1 MAKKKAA
8 ISKFNFGEDRIIA
21 GKYQVEEILGKGWEG
36 EVYKATELKTNI
48 PCALKFFFPHRNR
61 KNKVA
66 NSYAKKLHNLSQSPV
81 AVKYYTQETIQY
93 RSHEITCLVFE
104 YADGEILS
112 TFLKRQVGKRVGVLE
127 GLQLL
132 HSLASGIET
141 LHRLNEYHGD
151 LHSDNIMIKRRGL
164 GFDFKL
170 LDMYNWGDSKRANK
184 AEDVCNLI
192 RIFYEAIGGAKHY
205 AKQPPEVKEICLGLK
220 STLILKK
227 FRTASLL
234 REHIENIEWQSVYR
248 I

>member
-1 MAKKKAA
+1 MA
-8 ISKFNFGEDRIIA
+8 IEKFNFGEDRIIS
-21 GKYQVEEILGKGWEG
+21 GKYELGEMLGKGWEG
-36 EVYKATELKTNI
+36 EVYKATELSTQI
-48 PCALKFFFPHRNR
+48 PCALKFFFPKRNL

-66 NSYAKKLHNLSQSPV
+66 NSYAKKLHNLSQSSV
-81 AVKYYTQETIQY
+81 AIKYYTQEIVKYKNQ
-93 RSHEITCLVFE
+93 EITCLVFE

-112 TFLKRQVGKRVGVLE
+112 NFLNRQIGKRVGVLE

-132 HSLASGIET
+132 YSLASGIES

-151 LHSDNIMIKRRGL
+151 LHSDNIIIKRRGL

-184 AEDVCNLI
+184 AEDICNLI
-192 RIFYEAIGGAKHY
+192 RIFYDAIGGPKHY
-205 AKQPPEVKEICLGLK
+205 AKHPPEVKEICMGLK
-220 STLILKK
+220 RTLILKK

-234 REHIENIEWQSVYR
+234 CEHIENIEWQSAHR